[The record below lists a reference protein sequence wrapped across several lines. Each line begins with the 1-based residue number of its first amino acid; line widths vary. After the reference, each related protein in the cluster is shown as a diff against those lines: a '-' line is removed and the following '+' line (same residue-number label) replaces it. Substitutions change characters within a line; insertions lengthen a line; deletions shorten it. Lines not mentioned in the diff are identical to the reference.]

1 MPGASMLCCDSWVCA
16 RCLIRRPPLA
26 TADEVLGNKRPWS
39 VSYALETHPPGTAL
53 RWNKLLTV
61 ANRSV
66 EPSEEDLDPLR
77 LDLSMEEFKMVLRQ
91 IYAKFDKIRGDGI
104 VLMRDYLPKMY
115 DKHHLERGKR
125 VSQKERDERSI
136 TDECFAYGE
145 LDAEIFV
152 SIYHKVSAAYGK
164 WERRPTF
171 YDLGCGVG
179 NLVYAAAFT
188 GEFYKCGGI
197 DGIQALL
204 DRGEAHASLESVQ
217 EVSPA
222 YQAHEVPVGECHYL
236 ENPDVWR
243 DATWILL
250 HWTALNKSS

>member
-1 MPGASMLCCDSWVCA
+1 MALTLCEGMEYHNPELRYPPNAGCIDA
-16 RCLIRRPPLA
+16 RLRFVGLRKVPPIRRPPLA
-26 TADEVLGNKRPWS
+26 TADEVLGNREAMERI
-39 VSYALETHPPGTAL
+39 VYALETHPPGTAL

-179 NLVYAAAFT
+179 NLVYAA
-188 GEFYKCGGI
+188 GLYGGI
-197 DGIQALL
+197 LQM
-204 DRGEAHASLESVQ
+204 RW
-217 EVSPA
+217 
-222 YQAHEVPVGECHYL
+222 Y
-236 ENPDVWR
+236 
-243 DATWILL
+243 
-250 HWTALNKSS
+250 